1 MFSRLFS
8 TNKGRA
14 ISAVGFFAICLI
26 AGGVLGFLQNYEGA
40 AAFEARS
47 LVWVIAVIAAVIAI
61 VGFAYGAYWMKSIDE
76 AAQEAHKWSWYWG
89 GSAGLAVGMMICLLS
104 MAPQSAQWAIP
115 AMNGRTDPFAYAI
128 TGAFGLM
135 VIMLIGYGIAW
146 AWWWF
151 SRR

>member
-8 TNKGRA
+8 TSKGRA
-14 ISAVGFFAICLI
+14 ISAIGFFAICII
-26 AGGVLGFLQNYEGA
+26 AGGIIGFLAGYEA
-40 AAFEARS
+40 APTFGTRGYIWIIAA
-47 LVWVIAVIAAVIAI
+47 IAVVISI

-89 GSAGLAVGMMICLLS
+89 GSAGLAVGMAICLLAMS
-104 MAPQSAQWAIP
+104 PVSVGWDVP
-115 AMNGRTDPFAYAI
+115 AFNGRTDPFAYAV

-135 VIMLIGYGIAW
+135 IIMLAGYVIAW
-146 AWWWF
+146 GWWWF